1 MKKKS
6 TYLQFLLCSV
16 AIIILNALI
25 FYYINC
31 SGGVLQSK
39 DVFGSKYT
47 YASEEIV
54 VQKMILNS
62 LPSDMDVAEESLE
75 KQIQDLAVEYENNPR
90 FATSDEA
97 YLAFQT
103 AKRPYE
109 AVLSQIAYIEG
120 YPEYVLGI
128 ADNAAELLELPIY
141 QKKGWLRNNIIQ
153 TQKDFYGLERMR
165 LTPVTEAGYM
175 SLLNYRITDVL
186 VLLLTLGTVWMLAP
200 SERLSARREYRK
212 PLCIWLISICV
223 MYFLNVGM
231 TAICIGLPEFQVA
244 LQSLPSFQS
253 CPYLIS
259 CGLLLIVSLFFKLAG
274 FIVLLCLGFICFSCR
289 KKGTVIGLFGL
300 IVAELILSFCVSKD
314 GIGVFLKEINMF
326 SAFGVE
332 RFYLRYLNLD
342 IGGQAVA
349 PLPLFTVFMGL
360 LVVVTLFVTIRRM
373 SIYTQEIQKR
383 AERTYYD
390 ELDRKYEETRKIRHD
405 MNNHLLALNLLVE
418 KGDVDSAK
426 AYIGEISEELDKTI
440 MPVRTGSNVLDAL
453 IWQKIRQARTY
464 NIEIQ
469 TEVLCPIKDRNITDY
484 DLCGIFGNILDNAI
498 EAVAG
503 MDNAVI
509 RLSIRNQLNMLYISC
524 ENPYQ
529 GERRKSGEKYL
540 TTKEDMAFHGLGIN
554 RIKEIVKAYDG
565 EVSISDNQGNFQIEI
580 LLNSK

>member
-1 MKKKS
+1 MMKKS
-6 TYLQFLLCSV
+6 TYLQFLLFSV
-16 AIIILNALI
+16 AIIILNTLI

-47 YASEEIV
+47 YASEEIAI
-54 VQKMILNS
+54 QKMILNS
-62 LPSDMDVAEESLE
+62 LPSDMDEAEESIE

-97 YLAFQT
+97 YLAFQA
-103 AKRPYE
+103 AKKPYE
-109 AVLSQIAYIEG
+109 AVRAHIAYIEG

-141 QKKGWLRNNIIQ
+141 QQKGWLRNNIIQ
-153 TQKDFYGLERMR
+153 TQKDFYGLEQMS

-175 SLLNYRITDVL
+175 SLLNYRITDVF
-186 VLLLTLGTVWMLAP
+186 VLLLTLGAVWMLAP
-200 SERLSARREYRK
+200 SGRLSARRQYKK
-212 PLCIWLISICV
+212 PLFIWLISICI
-223 MYFLNVGM
+223 MHLLNIGM
-231 TAICIGLPEFQVA
+231 TAAGIGLPEFHLA
-244 LQSLPSFQS
+244 LQSLPSFRS

-259 CGLLLIVSLFFKLAG
+259 GGLLLIVSLFFRLAG
-274 FIVLLCLGFICFSCR
+274 FIVLLCLGLLCFSCH
-289 KKGTVIGLFGL
+289 KKRTVIGLLGL
-300 IVAELILSFCVSKD
+300 VVAELLLAFCVSKD
-314 GIGVFLKEINMF
+314 GIGVFLKEINLF
-326 SAFGVE
+326 SAFCVE

-349 PLPLFTVFMGL
+349 PLPLFTVFMGV

-383 AERTYYD
+383 AEKTYYD

-405 MNNHLLALNLLVE
+405 MNNHLLALSLLVE
-418 KGDVDSAK
+418 KGDIASAK
-426 AYIGEISEELDKTI
+426 AYIGEISDELDQTI

-469 TEVLCPIKDRNITDY
+469 TEILCSVKDRNISDY

-498 EAVAG
+498 EAGAG
-503 MDNAVI
+503 MDKAVI

-529 GERRKSGEKYL
+529 GERHKSGEKYL
-540 TTKEDMAFHGLGIN
+540 TTKGDMELHGLGIN
-554 RIKEIVKAYDG
+554 RIKEIAKAYDG